1 MKKFMVYIDDGRN
14 AMRIAVPAEN
24 AKAAKKY
31 AEGNGEIVAVRDIT
45 EDYPIDINKVV
56 KALEVAGFGEI
67 ERDLVMRTLLINRIA
82 E

>member
-31 AEGNGEIVAVRDIT
+31 AEGNGEI
-45 EDYPIDINKVV
+45 
-56 KALEVAGFGEI
+56 
-67 ERDLVMRTLLINRIA
+67 ERDLVMRTLLMNRIA